1 MPSIFSIRSIRPRV
15 EDWGWGFRSPV
26 TLLKRTAVG
35 CRWLPMREADACSSS
50 RCRSRKEETD
60 DMSEP
65 TVFIVDDDTAV
76 LDSIAELVTSVGL
89 RAATFR
95 SAQEFRDSFKA
106 GQPGCLVLDVRMAH
120 TSGPALQDEL
130 NALGAR
136 IPIVF
141 ISGHGDIAMAI
152 KTIKAGAVDF
162 VQKPYHEQQLLDS
175 INEALQ
181 RDAEA
186 RQVASSSEGFAER
199 LATLT
204 ERERHVL
211 EQVVKGLPSKSI
223 ARVLDISYRT
233 VELHRGHIMEKLR
246 VRSAAELIRLVIE
259 RR

>member
-1 MPSIFSIRSIRPRV
+1 
-15 EDWGWGFRSPV
+15 
-26 TLLKRTAVG
+26 
-35 CRWLPMREADACSSS
+35 
-50 RCRSRKEETD
+50 
-60 DMSEP
+60 MSEP

-162 VQKPYHEQQLLDS
+162 VQKPYREQQLLDS
-175 INEALQ
+175 INEALR
-181 RDAEA
+181 RDAAA
-186 RQVASSSEGFAER
+186 RQVNEADDDGFAER
-199 LATLT
+199 LGTLT
-204 ERERHVL
+204 EREREVVDH
-211 EQVVKGLPSKSI
+211 VVKGLSSKSI
-223 ARVLDISYRT
+223 AMTLNISYRT
-233 VELHRGHIMEKLR
+233 VELHRGRILNKLR
-246 VRSAAELIRLVIE
+246 VHSVAELIRLVAGSTPT
-259 RR
+259 

>member
-1 MPSIFSIRSIRPRV
+1 
-15 EDWGWGFRSPV
+15 
-26 TLLKRTAVG
+26 
-35 CRWLPMREADACSSS
+35 
-50 RCRSRKEETD
+50 
-60 DMSEP
+60 MSEP
-65 TVFIVDDDTAV
+65 TVFIVDDDAAV
-76 LDSIAELVTSVGL
+76 LDSIAELVMSVGL

-95 SAQEFRDSFKA
+95 SAQEFRDGFDPE
-106 GQPGCLVLDVRMAH
+106 QPGCLVLDVRMAH
-120 TSGPALQDEL
+120 ISGPALQDEL
-130 NALGAR
+130 NAIGTR

-141 ISGHGDIAMAI
+141 ISGHGDIAVAI

-162 VQKPYHEQQLLDS
+162 VQKPYREQQLLDS
-175 INEALQ
+175 INEALR

-186 RQVASSSEGFAER
+186 RQLTSSSESFTER

-204 ERERHVL
+204 GRERDVL

-259 RR
+259 RRNA